1 MAFGGFELVPE
12 FEGLLELAVL
22 TEDLGGALG
31 IGEKFG
37 IAHRFLQLGE
47 AVAAFGDE

>member
-1 MAFGGFELVPE
+1 MALRGCELVPE

-22 TEDLGGALG
+22 AEDLGGALG
-31 IGEKFG
+31 VGEKLG
-37 IAHRFLQLGE
+37 IAHRFFQLGE